1 MRLALALHFHTT
13 WHFLA
18 IYGSIVV
25 WLGFV
30 MIYCALPLGLLGSL
44 AHQANIYW
52 TIYML
57 LSWPA
62 AWLCIPL
69 GAPVSH
75 QLSPPCMNP
84 FQRPSALPRK
94 WSLHM
99 FLFQRPAD

>member
-1 MRLALALHFHTT
+1 MNLRLALALHFHTT

-69 GAPVSH
+69 GAS
-75 QLSPPCMNP
+75 S
-84 FQRPSALPRK
+84 PSALVLI
-94 WSLHM
+94 LHGPTSSGATCLLGTGS
-99 FLFQRPAD
+99 FISVLQA

>member
-1 MRLALALHFHTT
+1 MNLRLALALHFHTT
-13 WHFLA
+13 WHFIA
-18 IYGSIVV
+18 IYGSIGV

-30 MIYCALPLGLLGSL
+30 LIYSALPLGLLGSL

-69 GAPVSH
+69 GVSLTSH
-75 QLSPPCMNP
+75 PHT
-84 FQRPSALPRK
+84 A
-94 WSLHM
+94 H
-99 FLFQRPAD
+99 A

>member
-1 MRLALALHFHTT
+1 MHFHTT

-69 GAPVSH
+69 GTVFSRVPRIHETCAHHTTAVS
-75 QLSPPCMNP
+75 LV
-84 FQRPSALPRK
+84 
-94 WSLHM
+94 
-99 FLFQRPAD
+99 